1 MLIDTHSHLYCE
13 EFDQDRTEVLKR
25 AREVGIDR
33 IVLPNID
40 SSSLERMLTLC
51 KQYPDLCFPAIG
63 VHPTSIT
70 TDNLDYELSIVKKQ
84 LETPNNPFI
93 AIGEIGL
100 DLYWDRTY
108 MDEQIQ
114 ALQQQL
120 QWAIEYHLPVIIHC
134 REAWDKLLECMTP
147 YNKGGLRGIFHSFTA
162 DEKNAQKALMF
173 ENFMIGINGVVTFK
187 NSTLPQ
193 VLQTIPL
200 SKIVL
205 ETDAPYLSPVPN
217 RGKRNES
224 ANLTHTL
231 KRIAEIYQATEDEI
245 KKKTTENALSLFQ
258 WSKISQE
265 RF

>member
-13 EFDQDRTEVLKR
+13 EFDQDRPEVIKR
-25 AREVGIDR
+25 AREAGIGR

-40 SSSLERMLTLC
+40 SSSLERMHALC

-63 VHPTSIT
+63 LHPTSIT
-70 TDNLDYELSIVKKQ
+70 TDNLDYELNIIKKQ
-84 LETPNNPFI
+84 LETSNNPYI

-100 DLYWDRTY
+100 DLYWDKTY
-108 MDEQIQ
+108 LNEQIL

-120 QWAIEYHLPVIIHC
+120 QWAVEYHLPVIIHC
-134 REAWDKLLECMTP
+134 RDAWNELLELMTP
-147 YNKGGLRGIFHSFTA
+147 YNKGELRGIFHSFTA
-162 DEKNAQKALMF
+162 DEKIATKALQF

-193 VLQTIPL
+193 VLQAIPL
-200 SKIVL
+200 QKIVL

-224 ANLTHTL
+224 ANLTYTL
-231 KRIAEIYQATEDEI
+231 KRIAEIYQTTEDEI
-245 KKKTTENALSLFQ
+245 ETKTTENALSLFE